1 MRRHDDQIRAGLLGL
16 PIRHSCLHS
25 RALGRVGSRQHDAVA
40 ILRAAAHGDL
50 LPAQRRILI
59 DFRRGVKAIK
69 IGMKDNPS
77 HDSCL
82 PSASFSRRLRIDG
95 IEYSIKN

>member
-16 PIRHSCLHS
+16 PIRHPRLHA
-25 RALGRVGSRQHDAVA
+25 RALGRVGGSQHDAVA
-40 ILRAAAHGDL
+40 ILRAAAHCNL

-59 DFRRGVKAIK
+59 DFRRGVEAIK

-77 HDSCL
+77 HELRL
-82 PSASFSRRLRIDG
+82 PSASFSAASVSTG
-95 IEYSIKN
+95 